1 MNTNLSNLKNKNTN
15 GNLVIHLM
23 IYDLESHKKHVIES
37 FTCLDWVIQFVI
49 SPNLRDI
56 FPVLILQILDFK
68 TARRNIDDYR
78 FEFKEKNLV
87 LENMNFQAIQI
98 MFKLKNINK
107 FQISF
112 RIHVSYLKIFNI

>member
-1 MNTNLSNLKNKNTN
+1 
-15 GNLVIHLM
+15 M

-37 FTCLDWVIQFVI
+37 PFTCLDWNLYN
-49 SPNLRDI
+49 SSYGPNLRDI
-56 FPVLILQILDFK
+56 FPVLNLQILDFK

-78 FEFKEKNLV
+78 FEFKERNLV

-107 FQISF
+107 FQM
-112 RIHVSYLKIFNI
+112 